1 LFRQPGETAKWV
13 TIDDIREAQPDLVL
27 QYDCHGCP
35 AAGKHPVR
43 ARQGWSALAA
53 VGRGA
58 VYTLQENISNPNLC
72 FPSALE
78 ELVTILNAYAVQ
90 NPH

>member
-1 LFRQPGETAKWV
+1 
-13 TIDDIREAQPDLVL
+13 
-27 QYDCHGCP
+27 
-35 AAGKHPVR
+35 
-43 ARQGWSALAA
+43 
-53 VGRGA
+53 

-90 NPH
+90 NRH